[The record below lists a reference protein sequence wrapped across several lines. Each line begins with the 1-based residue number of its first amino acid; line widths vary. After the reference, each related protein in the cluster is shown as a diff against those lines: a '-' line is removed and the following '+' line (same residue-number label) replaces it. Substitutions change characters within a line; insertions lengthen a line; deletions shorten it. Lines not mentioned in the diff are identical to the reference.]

1 MKSVA
6 VVAHKDKSLGGG
18 LPELRQVL
26 ADNGIADPLWYEV
39 AKSSEAPKYIRRAI
53 KLGADLIFV
62 WGGDGM
68 VQNSVDALADSG
80 VPIAILP
87 AGTANLLATNL
98 GIPKELAEAVD
109 IGLHGTRRPL
119 DVGLLNG
126 ERFAVMAGAGFDA
139 RIMGGVDKEAKERF
153 GRLAYF
159 ASSIQAMKARRSRMT
174 IKVNGDP
181 WFDGKAS
188 CVLFGNVGTVAGGLQ
203 VFPDAKP
210 DDGILEIGV
219 VTAKGWLDWLR
230 VLGRVVARDTSRSPM
245 LTITQGR
252 KISVRLGRSMPY
264 ELDGGAREKTK
275 KLKVR
280 IVPHAVRV
288 CVPNTTKS

>member
-1 MKSVA
+1 MR
-6 VVAHKDKSLGGG
+6 L
-18 LPELRQVL
+18 VL
-26 ADNGIADPLWYEV
+26 ADNGITDPLWYEV
-39 AKSSEAPKYIRRAI
+39 AKSSEAPKYVRRAI

-68 VQNSVDALADSG
+68 VQHSIDAVADSG
-80 VPIAILP
+80 IPVAILP

-98 GIPKELAEAVD
+98 GIPKDLKKAVD

-119 DVGLLNG
+119 DAGVLNG
-126 ERFAVMAGAGFDA
+126 ERFVVMAGAGFDA
-139 RIMGGVDKEAKERF
+139 RIMGGVDQKSKERF
-153 GRLAYF
+153 GRLAYVQ
-159 ASSIQAMKARRSRMT
+159 SSVQAIKARRCRMT
-174 IKVNGDP
+174 IKVDGDL

-188 CVLFGNVGTVAGGLQ
+188 CVLFANVGSVAGGLKI
-203 VFPDAKP
+203 FPHARP

-230 VLGRVVARDTSRSPM
+230 VLGRVVARDTTRSPM
-245 LTITQGR
+245 LTTTQGR

-264 ELDGGAREKTK
+264 ELDGGARKKTK

-280 IVPHAVRV
+280 IVPAAVCV
-288 CVPNTTKS
+288 CVPDTSSS